1 LTFLEKFHKLSPS
14 INARDV
20 IEGIKDFAIRYNKEK
35 RDMVID
41 LQFEKIVDK
50 NKLYKLEQEIKE
62 AYEMNSVFIM
72 PKYPGELFDVSY
84 YEQLIIELGRN
95 TVLANGFFED
105 AQAEYSDGALTIKC
119 AHGYATLP
127 DKGGCQNM
135 LSRIIK
141 NEFGIDV
148 SVQIVNIEEFN
159 MEEYLNRE
167 IPEELKYTYIPPS
180 DNTAETVPVFEDKS
194 GSFFKVQNPDK
205 EVTFEVGDDGIVH
218 SGFMTFDI
226 SDAQLLYGK
235 ELKNIN
241 QNKIIPIASITDDQQ
256 MVAFCGKVFGQEF
269 RENRTGDKYI
279 SSIKV
284 TDDAASAHLKFF
296 APKEE
301 VDPNKKKMSVP
312 KDITDGDNCVLVFG
326 KPGRDKFDNEL
337 IVRPTAIYSAKPVY
351 KKDEAEEK
359 RVELHLHTNMST
371 MDATTPPELIVKTAK
386 DWGHKAVAITDHGTL
401 QAYPQAMLAAEK
413 LGMKL
418 IYGVEAYFA
427 DDTARALYGE
437 MDGSLEDSEFIIFD
451 IETTGIS
458 LRNCRITEIG
468 AVLYRGGEV
477 LDRFDTFVNPGMPI
491 PEDIVKL
498 TGITDEMVADAQSV
512 EQALDAFMQFAGD
525 RVLIAHNANFDM
537 GFMKLAAE
545 ECGKKLDNTYL
556 DTLALSRYVN
566 TDTNRHSLERL
577 VDYYKLP
584 HANHHRA
591 DDDAEM
597 LAHVFEKMIEK
608 LKSEGITSLSEMV
621 QNMSAKA
628 DPKKLPTYHQII
640 LVKNLVGLKNLYKL
654 VSYSYLNY
662 YRRHPRI
669 PKTVLEQHREG
680 LIIGS
685 ACEAGELYKAVL
697 DGKNDDE
704 LKNIASF
711 YDYLEIQPLGN
722 NQFLVDEGKV
732 ADREELIR
740 INKKIIEIGKSLN
753 KPVVATGDVH
763 FLRDNDSIYRKILLA
778 GMKFSDADRETPLY
792 FRTTDE
798 MLAEFDYLDEETARE
813 VVITNT
819 NLIADMVEEVRPIPE
834 GTYTPKMPGAEE
846 ELTEMCY
853 KHAKE
858 KFGDPLPE
866 IVQTRLQRELDAII
880 KHGFAVL
887 YVIAQRLVAKS
898 ESDGY
903 LVGSRGSVGSSFVA
917 TMAGISEV
925 DPLYPYYLCL
935 DCKYSEFVTDGAYG
949 SGFDMPPKNCPKCGK
964 PMYRDGHNIPFE
976 TFLGFKGDKSP
987 DIDLNFSGDV
997 QAEAHKYT
1005 EVLFGAE
1012 NVFRAGTLGT
1022 LADKTAYGFVKKY
1035 LEAHE
1040 TVISRVEEDRLVSG
1054 CTGVRRTTG
1063 QHPGGIIVVPR
1074 DKDVYDFT
1082 PVQHPAED
1090 ENSGVITTHF
1100 AFEYLHD
1107 TILKLDI
1114 LGHDVPTK
1122 YKVLERYTGMNVLDV
1137 PMSDPEVM
1145 SLFLNTS
1152 ALGVKPE
1159 DIGSEVGTFGLPEFG
1174 TDFTR
1179 QMLID
1184 CKPKCFSDL
1193 LQISGL
1199 SHGTDVW
1206 LKNAQDLVRD
1216 GTCTISDV
1224 IGTRDS
1230 IMVYLMLKGLEPGT
1244 AFKIMEDVR
1253 KGRGLKPEYEEVMR
1267 ENNVP
1272 DWYIASAKKIKY
1284 MFPKAHAAAYVISAL
1299 RLAWFKVHMPL
1310 EFYCAFFTVAPGGFD
1325 AEIVMGGKSSVRN
1338 VIKMLSDP
1346 ERENTQKDNAMYSTM
1361 QLVNEC
1367 LSRGIEI
1374 LPVDLNKSAA
1384 YDFLPEN
1391 GKMRLPFSSIAGLGE
1406 NAAQSI
1412 YNAMHSGNEIL
1423 SIEDLRIKSGVTK
1436 AVIEVLRKLGVTKNL
1451 SETNQMSMF

>member
-1 LTFLEKFHKLSPS
+1 MTFLEKFSKYTPS
-14 INARDV
+14 AKALEL
-20 IEGIKDFAIRYNKEK
+20 IEKIKDFTVRYDKVGRKLEITASFDKTVSKEK
-35 RDMVID
+35 
-41 LQFEKIVDK
+41 
-50 NKLYKLEQEIKE
+50 LYLLERELKE
-62 AYEMNSVFIM
+62 TYEMTSVFVF
-72 PKYPGELFDVSY
+72 PSYPRELFGLGY
-84 YEQLIIELGRN
+84 YDELITELGRN
-95 TVLANGFFED
+95 TALANGFFND
-105 AQAEYSDGALTIKC
+105 AEPQYDGNTLTINFR
-119 AHGYATLP
+119 HGYATLP
-127 DKGGCQNM
+127 DLGKCQDII
-135 LSRIIK
+135 SRIIQK
-141 NEFGIDV
+141 EFGLNIEV
-148 SVQIVNIEEFN
+148 KIVNTEEFN
-159 MEEYLNRE
+159 LEEYMSRE
-167 IPEELKYTYIPPS
+167 IPEELKYKYVPP
-180 DNTAETVPVFEDKS
+180 EPKPEEQPIEDKET
-194 GSFFKVQNPDK
+194 SFFRAQNPDA
-205 EVTFEVGDDGIVH
+205 EELFTVEENGIIK

-226 SDAQLLYGK
+226 SEAQLLYGK
-235 ELKNIN
+235 EVKNIDP
-241 QNKIIPIASITDDQQ
+241 QKVIPISQISAEYTGNV
-256 MVAFCGKVFGQEF
+256 MFCGKVFAHEF
-269 RENRTGDKYI
+269 RDNRAGDKYI
-279 SSIKV
+279 SSVKV

-296 APKEE
+296 APKED
-301 VDPNKKKMSVP
+301 VDPNKKKFSAP
-312 KDITDGDNCVLVFG
+312 KSPLDGDTCVLVIG
-326 KPGRDKFDNEL
+326 KAGRDKFDNEL
-337 IVRPTAIYSAKPVY
+337 IVRPTAIYSAKSIGIS
-351 KKDEAEEK
+351 DDAEEK

-371 MDATTPPELIVKTAK
+371 MDATTPPELIIKTAK
-386 DWGHKAVAITDHGTL
+386 EWGHSAVAITDHGTL

-413 LGMKL
+413 LDMKV
-418 IYGVEAYFA
+418 IYGVECYFA
-427 DDTARALYGE
+427 DDTARAFYGE
-437 MDGSLEDSEFIIFD
+437 GDGVLEEDEFVIFD

-458 LRNCRITEIG
+458 MRNCRITEIG
-468 AVLYRGGEV
+468 AVIYKGGEV
-477 LDRFDTFVNPGMPI
+477 LREFDTFVNPGIPI
-491 PEDIVKL
+491 PAEIVEI
-498 TGITDEMVADAQSV
+498 TGITDEMVKDAP
-512 EQALDAFMQFAGD
+512 DITTAFDMFCEFAGD

-537 GFMKLAAE
+537 GFMKIAAE
-545 ECGKKLDNTYL
+545 ECHKKLTNSYL

-566 TDTNRHSLERL
+566 TDTNKHSLERL
-577 VDYYKLP
+577 IDYYKLP
-584 HANHHRA
+584 HENHHRA
-591 DDDAEM
+591 QDDARM
-597 LAHVFEKMIEK
+597 LAHVFEKMVEK
-608 LKSEGITSLSEMV
+608 LKTEGITTFSEMV
-621 QNMSAKA
+621 SNMSAKA
-628 DPKKLPTYHQII
+628 DPKKLPTYHQIL

-654 VSYSYLNY
+654 VSFSYLDY

-669 PKTVLEQHREG
+669 PKTVLEQYREG
-680 LIIGS
+680 LIVGS

-697 DGKNDDE
+697 DGKSDE
-704 LKNIASF
+704 DLKSIASF

-722 NQFLVDEGKV
+722 NQFLLDEGKV
-732 ADREELIR
+732 KDREELIR
-740 INKKIIEIGKSLN
+740 INKKIIEIGKELN

-763 FLRDNDSIYRKILLA
+763 FLRPHHGIYRKILLA
-778 GMKFSDADRETPLY
+778 GMKFSDADRDVPLY
-792 FRTTDE
+792 MRTTDE
-798 MLAEFDYLDEETARE
+798 MLAEFDYLDPETARE

-819 NLIADMVEEVRPIPE
+819 NLIADMVEKVRPIPE

-866 IVQTRLQRELDAII
+866 IVETRLSRELEAII

-925 DPLYPYYLCL
+925 DPLFPYYLCT
-935 DCKYSEFVTDGAYG
+935 DCKYSEFITDGAYG
-949 SGFDMPPKNCPKCGK
+949 SGFDMPPKNCPRCGK
-964 PMYRDGHNIPFE
+964 PLYRDGHNIPFE

-1035 LEAHE
+1035 LEGHE
-1040 TVISRVEEDRLVSG
+1040 TVVSRVEEDRLVSG

-1063 QHPGGIIVVPR
+1063 QHPGGIIVIPR
-1074 DKDVYDFT
+1074 DKEVYDFT

-1090 ENSGVITTHF
+1090 ENSGIITTHF

-1137 PMSDPEVM
+1137 PMSDPAVM
-1145 SLFLNTS
+1145 SLFLSTE
-1152 ALGVKPE
+1152 ALGVTPE
-1159 DIGSEVGTFGLPEFG
+1159 EIGSEVGTFGLPEFG

-1179 QMLID
+1179 QMLVD
-1184 CKPKCFSDL
+1184 SKPKCFSDL

-1216 GTCTISDV
+1216 GTCTISEV

-1253 KGRGLKPEYEEVMR
+1253 KGRGLKPEYEEIMKA
-1267 ENNVP
+1267 NNVP

-1325 AEIVMGGKSSVRN
+1325 AEIVMGGKSSVRS

-1374 LPVDLNKSAA
+1374 LPVDLYKSAA

-1406 NAAQSI
+1406 NAAQNI
-1412 YNAMHSGNEIL
+1412 YNAMHGDSEIL

-1436 AVIEVLRKLGVTKNL
+1436 AVIEVLKKLGVTGGL
-1451 SETNQMSMF
+1451 SETNQISMF

>member
-1 LTFLEKFHKLSPS
+1 
-14 INARDV
+14 
-20 IEGIKDFAIRYNKEK
+20 
-35 RDMVID
+35 MV
-41 LQFEKIVDK
+41 
-50 NKLYKLEQEIKE
+50 
-62 AYEMNSVFIM
+62 S
-72 PKYPGELFDVSY
+72 
-84 YEQLIIELGRN
+84 
-95 TVLANGFFED
+95 
-105 AQAEYSDGALTIKC
+105 
-119 AHGYATLP
+119 
-127 DKGGCQNM
+127 
-135 LSRIIK
+135 
-141 NEFGIDV
+141 
-148 SVQIVNIEEFN
+148 
-159 MEEYLNRE
+159 
-167 IPEELKYTYIPPS
+167 
-180 DNTAETVPVFEDKS
+180 
-194 GSFFKVQNPDK
+194 
-205 EVTFEVGDDGIVH
+205 
-218 SGFMTFDI
+218 
-226 SDAQLLYGK
+226 
-235 ELKNIN
+235 
-241 QNKIIPIASITDDQQ
+241 
-256 MVAFCGKVFGQEF
+256 
-269 RENRTGDKYI
+269 
-279 SSIKV
+279 
-284 TDDAASAHLKFF
+284 
-296 APKEE
+296 
-301 VDPNKKKMSVP
+301 
-312 KDITDGDNCVLVFG
+312 
-326 KPGRDKFDNEL
+326 
-337 IVRPTAIYSAKPVY
+337 
-351 KKDEAEEK
+351 
-359 RVELHLHTNMST
+359 
-371 MDATTPPELIVKTAK
+371 
-386 DWGHKAVAITDHGTL
+386 
-401 QAYPQAMLAAEK
+401 
-413 LGMKL
+413 
-418 IYGVEAYFA
+418 
-427 DDTARALYGE
+427 
-437 MDGSLEDSEFIIFD
+437 
-451 IETTGIS
+451 
-458 LRNCRITEIG
+458 
-468 AVLYRGGEV
+468 
-477 LDRFDTFVNPGMPI
+477 
-491 PEDIVKL
+491 
-498 TGITDEMVADAQSV
+498 
-512 EQALDAFMQFAGD
+512 
-525 RVLIAHNANFDM
+525 
-537 GFMKLAAE
+537 
-545 ECGKKLDNTYL
+545 
-556 DTLALSRYVN
+556 
-566 TDTNRHSLERL
+566 
-577 VDYYKLP
+577 
-584 HANHHRA
+584 
-591 DDDAEM
+591 
-597 LAHVFEKMIEK
+597 
-608 LKSEGITSLSEMV
+608 
-621 QNMSAKA
+621 NMSAKA
-628 DPKKLPTYHQII
+628 DPKKLPTYHQIL

-654 VSYSYLNY
+654 VSFSYLDY

-669 PKTVLEQHREG
+669 PKTVLEQYREG
-680 LIIGS
+680 LIVGS

-697 DGKNDDE
+697 DGKSDDD
-704 LKNIASF
+704 LKSIASF

-722 NQFLVDEGKV
+722 NRFLLDEGKV
-732 ADREELIR
+732 KDKEELIR
-740 INKKIIEIGKSLN
+740 INKKIIEIGKELN

-763 FLRDNDSIYRKILLA
+763 FLRKNDGIYRKILLA
-778 GMKFSDADRETPLY
+778 GMKFSDADRDVPLY
-792 FRTTDE
+792 MRTTEE
-798 MLAEFDYLDEETARE
+798 MLAEFDYLDPETAKE

-819 NLIADMVEEVRPIPE
+819 NLIADMVEKVRPIPE

-866 IVQTRLQRELDAII
+866 IVENRLGRELEAII

-925 DPLYPYYLCL
+925 DPLFPYYLCTE
-935 DCKYSEFVTDGAYG
+935 CKYSEFITDGSYG
-949 SGFDMPPKNCPKCGK
+949 SGFDMPPKNCPRCGK

-1035 LEAHE
+1035 LESHE
-1040 TVISRVEEDRLVSG
+1040 TVVSRVEEDRLVSG

-1063 QHPGGIIVVPR
+1063 QHPGGIIVIPR
-1074 DKDVYDFT
+1074 DKEVYDFT

-1090 ENSGVITTHF
+1090 ENSGIITTHF

-1137 PMSDPEVM
+1137 PMSDPKVM
-1145 SLFLNTS
+1145 SLFLSTE
-1152 ALGVKPE
+1152 ALGVTPE

-1179 QMLID
+1179 QMLVD
-1184 CKPKCFSDL
+1184 SKPKCFSDL

-1216 GTCTISDV
+1216 GTCTISEV

-1253 KGRGLKPEYEEVMR
+1253 KGRGLKPEYEEVMIA
-1267 ENNVP
+1267 NNVP

-1325 AEIVMGGKSSVRN
+1325 AEIVMGGKSSVRS
-1338 VIKMLSDP
+1338 VIKTLSDP

-1374 LPVDLNKSAA
+1374 LPVDLHKSAA

-1406 NAAQSI
+1406 NAALSI
-1412 YNAMHSGNEIL
+1412 YNAMHGDSEIL

-1436 AVIEVLRKLGVTKNL
+1436 AVIEVLKKLGVTGGL
-1451 SETNQMSMF
+1451 SETNQISMF

>member
-1 LTFLEKFHKLSPS
+1 MTFLEKFSKFTPS
-14 INARDV
+14 INSGEV
-20 IEGIKDFAIRYNKEK
+20 IEKIKDFSVRYNKNS
-35 RDMVID
+35 RDMMID
-41 LQFEKIVDK
+41 LSFEKIIPK
-50 NKLYKLEQEIKE
+50 NKLYKLEKEIKE
-62 AYEMNSVFIM
+62 TYNMNSVFIF
-72 PKYPGELFDVSY
+72 PRYPCDQFSIFY
-84 YEQLIIELGRN
+84 YDQLIMELKRN
-95 TVLANGFFED
+95 TAMVDGFFDHAEP
-105 AQAEYSDGALTIKC
+105 EYSDGVLTVRFTN
-119 AHGYATLP
+119 GYGTLP
-127 DKGGCQNM
+127 NLGKCSQMMRD
-135 LSRIIK
+135 IIK
-141 NEFGIDV
+141 KEFDLDV
-148 SVQIVNIEEFN
+148 QVDFINTEEFN
-159 MEEYLNRE
+159 MQEYLSRE
-167 IPEELKYTYIPPS
+167 IPEQFKFTYTPPA
-180 DNTAETVPVFEDKS
+180 DTKTVVFEDKS
-194 GSFFKVQNPDK
+194 ASFFNVQNPEK
-205 EVTFEVGDDGIVH
+205 EISFDVDDDGIVT

-226 SDAQLLYGK
+226 SEPELLYGK
-235 ELKNIN
+235 QVKNIN
-241 QNKIIPIASITDDQQ
+241 LSKIIPISDIKQDSQN
-256 MVAFCGKVFGQEF
+256 VVFCGKIFGHEF

-284 TDDAASAHLKFF
+284 TDDAASAHIKFF
-296 APKEE
+296 ASKQD
-301 VDPNKKKMSVP
+301 VDPNKKRLSVP
-312 KDITDGDNCVLVFG
+312 KDITENANCVLVFG
-326 KPGRDKFDNEL
+326 NVGRDKFDNEL
-337 IVRPTAIYSAKPVY
+337 IIRPTSIYSAKPVY
-351 KKDEAEEK
+351 KNDNADQK

-371 MDATTPPELIVKTAK
+371 MDATAPPELIIKTAK

-413 LGMKL
+413 LDMKV
-418 IYGVEAYFA
+418 IYGVEAYFV

-437 MDGSLEDSEFIIFD
+437 GDGILDQNEFVIFD

-468 AVLYRGGEV
+468 AVKYKNGKILEKFNT
-477 LDRFDTFVNPGMPI
+477 LVNPEIPI
-491 PEDIVKL
+491 PQEIVEI
-498 TGITDEMVADAQSV
+498 TGITDQMVADAPLIN
-512 EQALDAFMQFAGD
+512 EALDKFLEFAGD
-525 RVLIAHNANFDM
+525 KVLVAHNANFDM

-545 ECGKKLDNTYL
+545 QCGKRLDNTYL

-566 TDTNRHSLERL
+566 TDTNRHSLEKL
-577 VDYYKLP
+577 VDYYKLE
-584 HANHHRA
+584 HATHHRA
-591 DDDAEM
+591 EDDAEM
-597 LAHVFEKMIEK
+597 LAYVFEKMIQK
-608 LKSEGITSLSEMV
+608 LKTEGITSLSEMV

-640 LVKNLVGLKNLYKL
+640 LVKNSVGLKNLYKL
-654 VSYSYLNY
+654 VSYSYLDY

-669 PKTVLEQHREG
+669 PKTILEQHREG

-685 ACEAGELYKAVL
+685 ACEAGELFKAVL
-697 DGKNDDE
+697 DGKNDEE
-704 LKNIASF
+704 LKKIASF
-711 YDYLEIQPLGN
+711 YDYLEVQPLGN
-722 NQFLVDEGKV
+722 NQFLIDEGRV
-732 ADREELIR
+732 SGQDELIR
-740 INKKIIEIGKSLN
+740 LNKKIIEIGKSLN

-763 FLRDNDSIYRKILLA
+763 FLRENDGVYRKILLT
-778 GMKFSDADRETPLY
+778 GMKFSDADRDVPLY
-792 FRTTDE
+792 MRTTEE
-798 MLAEFDYLDEETARE
+798 MLKEFDYLDPQTARE
-813 VVITNT
+813 IVITNT
-819 NLIADMVEEVRPIPE
+819 NLIADMVEQVRPIPK
-834 GTYTPKMPGAEE
+834 GTYTPKMPGAEQ

-853 KHAKE
+853 KNAEK
-858 KFGDPLPE
+858 KFGKPLPE

-880 KHGFAVL
+880 QHGFAVL

-925 DPLYPYYLCL
+925 DPLYPYYLCTE
-935 DCKYSEFVTDGAYG
+935 CKHTEFITDGAYG
-949 SGFDMPPKNCPKCGK
+949 SGFDMPPKDCPHCKK

-1035 LEAHE
+1035 LESHD
-1040 TVISRVEEDRLVSG
+1040 IILSRVEEDRLVNG

-1090 ENSGVITTHF
+1090 ENSGVVTTHF

-1137 PMSDPEVM
+1137 PMSDPKVM
-1145 SLFLNTS
+1145 SLFLNTE
-1152 ALGVKPE
+1152 ALGVSPE
-1159 DIGSEVGTFGLPEFG
+1159 DIGSQVGTFGLPEFG

-1179 QMLID
+1179 QMLVD

-1253 KGRGLKPEYEEVMR
+1253 KGRGLKPEYEEVMKQ
-1267 ENNVP
+1267 NNVP

-1299 RLAWFKVHMPL
+1299 RLAWFKVYKPL
-1310 EFYCAFFTVAPGGFD
+1310 EFYSAFFTVAPGGFD
-1325 AEIVMGGKSSVRN
+1325 AEIVMAGKGSVRN
-1338 VIKMLSDP
+1338 IIKTLSDP
-1346 ERENTQKDNAMYSTM
+1346 NRENTQKDNAMYSTM

-1367 LSRGIEI
+1367 MSRGIEI
-1374 LPVDLNKSAA
+1374 LPVDLEKSAA

-1406 NAAQSI
+1406 NAALNI
-1412 YNAMHSGNEIL
+1412 YNAMHSGSNIL
-1423 SIEDLRIKSGVTK
+1423 SVEDLRIKSGVTK
-1436 AVIEVLRKLGVTKNL
+1436 AVIEVLGKLGVTKNL
-1451 SETNQMSMF
+1451 SETNQISMF

>member
-1 LTFLEKFHKLSPS
+1 MTFLEKFHKYTPS
-14 INARDV
+14 INALEV
-20 IEGIKDFAIRYNKEK
+20 IEKIKDFNIRFNKQK
-35 RDMVID
+35 RDMEID
-41 LQFEKIVDK
+41 LTFDRIIPKK
-50 NKLYKLEQEIKE
+50 KLYKLEKEIKE
-62 AYEMNSVFIM
+62 AYGMNSVFIF
-72 PKYPGELFDVSY
+72 PRYQGGLFSVAYYDEL
-84 YEQLIIELGRN
+84 ITELARN
-95 TVLANGFFED
+95 TVLANGFFND
-105 AQAEYSDGALTIKC
+105 AEPEYSDGILTIKC
-119 AHGYATLP
+119 DRGHATLP
-127 DKGGCQNM
+127 DLGGCCDM

-141 NEFGIDV
+141 KEFDIDV
-148 SVQIVNIEEFN
+148 KVNIINAREFD
-159 MEEYLNRE
+159 MQEYLSRE
-167 IPEELKYTYIPPS
+167 IPEELKYTYTPPAS
-180 DNTAETVPVFEDKS
+180 FESEAVPIEDKPS
-194 GSFFKVQNPDK
+194 SFFKAQNPDSD
-205 EVTFEVGDDGIVH
+205 VTFEVGDDGIVQ

-235 ELKNIN
+235 EVKNIN
-241 QNKIIPIASITDDQQ
+241 PSKIIPISQIADNMPQ
-256 MVAFCGKVFGQEF
+256 VVFCAKIFAHEF
-269 RENRTGDKYI
+269 RENRAGDKYI

-284 TDDAASAHLKFF
+284 TDDAASAHIKFF
-296 APKEE
+296 AAKED
-301 VDPNKKKMSVP
+301 VDPNKKKLSVP
-312 KDITDGDNCVLVFG
+312 KNIIDGDNCILVIG

-337 IVRPTAIYSAKPVY
+337 IVRPSAIYSAKAVY
-351 KKDEAEEK
+351 KTDDAPEK

-371 MDATTPPELIVKTAK
+371 MDATTPPELMIKTAK
-386 DWGHKAVAITDHGTL
+386 DWGHKAIAITDHGTL

-413 LGMKL
+413 LGMKV

-437 MDGSLEDSEFIIFD
+437 KDGILEEDEFVIFD

-468 AVLYRGGEV
+468 AVLYKNGEI
-477 LDRFDTFVNPGMPI
+477 LDKFNTFVNPEVPI
-491 PEDIVKL
+491 PEEIVKI
-498 TGITDEMVADAQSV
+498 TGITDEMVKDAPSV
-512 EQALDAFMQFAGD
+512 NEALDKFMQFAGD

-537 GFMKLAAE
+537 GFMKQAAE
-545 ECGKKLDNTYL
+545 ECSKKLENTYL

-591 DDDAEM
+591 QDDAEM
-597 LAHVFEKMIEK
+597 LAFVFEKMIQK
-608 LKSEGITSLSEMV
+608 LKAEGITTLSEMV

-640 LVKNLVGLKNLYKL
+640 LVKNTEGLKNLYKL
-654 VSYSYLNY
+654 VSSSYLDY

-669 PKTVLEQHREG
+669 PKTVLERYRDG

-685 ACEAGELYKAVL
+685 ACEAGELFKAVL
-697 DGKNDDE
+697 EGKNDED

-711 YDYLEIQPLGN
+711 YDYLEVQPLGN

-732 ADREELIR
+732 SGRDELIR
-740 INKKIIEIGKSLN
+740 LNKKIIEIGKALN

-763 FLRDNDSIYRKILLA
+763 FLRENDSIYRKILLA
-778 GMKFSDADRETPLY
+778 GMKFSDADREISLY
-792 FRTTDE
+792 LRTTDE
-798 MLAEFDYLDEETARE
+798 MLREFDYLDEETARE
-813 VVITNT
+813 IVITNP
-819 NLIADMVEEVRPIPE
+819 NLIADMVEEVRPIPK

-925 DPLYPYYLCL
+925 DPLYPYYLCME
-935 DCKYSEFVTDGAYG
+935 CKHSEFITDGAYG
-949 SGFDMPPKNCPKCGK
+949 SGFDMPPKNCPVCGK

-1012 NVFRAGTLGT
+1012 NVFRAGTIGT

-1035 LEAHE
+1035 LESHE
-1040 TVISRVEEDRLVSG
+1040 TLLSRVEEDRLVSG

-1074 DKDVYDFT
+1074 DKDIYDFT

-1090 ENSGVITTHF
+1090 EHSGIITTHF

-1137 PMSDPEVM
+1137 PMSDEKVM
-1145 SLFLNTS
+1145 SLFLNTD
-1152 ALGVKPE
+1152 ALGVTPDE
-1159 DIGSEVGTFGLPEFG
+1159 IGSQVGTFGLPEFG

-1179 QMLID
+1179 QMLVD

-1206 LKNAQDLVRD
+1206 LKNAQDLVRE
-1216 GTCTISDV
+1216 GICTISDV

-1230 IMVYLMLKGLEPGT
+1230 IMVYLMLRGLEPGT

-1253 KGRGLKPEYEEVMR
+1253 KGRGLTAEYEAVMR

-1299 RLAWFKVHMPL
+1299 RLAWFKVYKPL
-1310 EFYCAFFTVAPGGFD
+1310 EFYSAFFTVAPGGFD
-1325 AEIVMGGKSSVRN
+1325 AEIVMGGKSSVRS
-1338 VIKMLSDP
+1338 VIKTLSDP
-1346 ERENTQKDNAMYSTM
+1346 SRENTQKDNAMYSTM

-1374 LPVDLNKSAA
+1374 LPVDLYKSAA

-1406 NAAQSI
+1406 NAALNI
-1412 YNAMHSGNEIL
+1412 YNAMHSGHEIL

-1436 AVIEVLRKLGVTKNL
+1436 AVIEVLRKLGVTRNL